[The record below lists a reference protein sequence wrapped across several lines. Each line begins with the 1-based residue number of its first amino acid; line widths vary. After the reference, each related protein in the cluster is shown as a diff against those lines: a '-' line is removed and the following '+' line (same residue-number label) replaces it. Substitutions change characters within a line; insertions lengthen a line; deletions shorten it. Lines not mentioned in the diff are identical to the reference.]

1 MPPSLKYT
9 DIKSCLIVELNQYV
23 SSHTVLGYLE
33 IINSQALELV
43 KLKSKRK
50 QNKQIFIISN
60 NDCTTIEKI
69 KVKNKTINDLLIDNI
84 NINQTGKIII
94 DNGKIIT
101 IQRGR
106 PYLFPKCKNEDFIN
120 DISLKYK
127 YIPENLSISQSSL
140 SYRNNMNLNYFDIT
154 TRLSHY
160 VQLAD
165 VSERVDFPRL
175 LLKKRGKYYTSGL
188 PIFVREFLIKKE
200 KSSETKLSKLDH
212 RPWYGYLDHR
222 DKIHKTKRRDLLPY
236 IERVRLNHT
245 FMLFLKSSELVSK
258 PFKKDEDKR
267 LELASVALL
276 EYPFKTIGIHSITE
290 DYLEQEVNN
299 VFCKN
304 GEFLENGQTIGT
316 LNFEKEITGD
326 IVQGLPRIEELLEA
340 RKKKRENR
348 NTPKNQKKGIL
359 IRKTTIDPT
368 FEFRKIGTTVKDSE
382 KINPHSLLKIY
393 FNYYAK
399 IKSLISEGN
408 KRLYLCRL
416 SNNYE
421 ASYRSFKKIQALILN
436 SVQSVYESQG
446 VAIADKHLEI
456 IIKQMTTKV
465 LITHEGETPLLPR
478 EVIDLYHIKYINE
491 VIKIQN
497 KQVAYYVPL
506 LLGITKA
513 ALNNPSFISAA
524 SFQETTRVLTKAAIE
539 GRLDWLRG
547 LKENIIIGHLI
558 PAGIGAKNYINS
570 FNKYPITTKKDKS
583 KSEILKIL

>member
-1 MPPSLKYT
+1 M
-9 DIKSCLIVELNQYV
+9 
-23 SSHTVLGYLE
+23 G
-33 IINSQALELV
+33 
-43 KLKSKRK
+43 
-50 QNKQIFIISN
+50 
-60 NDCTTIEKI
+60 
-69 KVKNKTINDLLIDNI
+69 
-84 NINQTGKIII
+84 
-94 DNGKIIT
+94 
-101 IQRGR
+101 GR

-127 YIPENLSISQSSL
+127 YIPENLSIYQSSL

-222 DKIHKTKRRDLLPY
+222 DKIHTTKRRDLLPY

-359 IRKTTIDPT
+359 IRK
-368 FEFRKIGTTVKDSE
+368 
-382 KINPHSLLKIY
+382 
-393 FNYYAK
+393 
-399 IKSLISEGN
+399 
-408 KRLYLCRL
+408 
-416 SNNYE
+416 
-421 ASYRSFKKIQALILN
+421 
-436 SVQSVYESQG
+436 
-446 VAIADKHLEI
+446 
-456 IIKQMTTKV
+456 
-465 LITHEGETPLLPR
+465 
-478 EVIDLYHIKYINE
+478 
-491 VIKIQN
+491 
-497 KQVAYYVPL
+497 
-506 LLGITKA
+506 
-513 ALNNPSFISAA
+513 
-524 SFQETTRVLTKAAIE
+524 
-539 GRLDWLRG
+539 
-547 LKENIIIGHLI
+547 
-558 PAGIGAKNYINS
+558 
-570 FNKYPITTKKDKS
+570 
-583 KSEILKIL
+583 